1 MDIKI
6 SAIRFKADKKLE
18 QFITE
23 KINKLSKLHDEIIGS
38 DVTLKLENSED
49 HDNKIVE
56 IRVKIKGNDVLAEK
70 KSKSFEESTDLAI
83 EAVKKQLLK
92 VKEKQ
97 QRR

>member
-1 MDIKI
+1 MDITI
-6 SAIRFKADKKLE
+6 SAIHFKADKKLE

-49 HDNKIVE
+49 NENKIVE
-56 IRVKIKGNDVLAEK
+56 IRVKIRGNDVLAEK
-70 KSKSFEESTDLAI
+70 KSKSFEESTDLVI

-97 QRR
+97 RK

>member
-6 SAIRFKADKKLE
+6 SAIHFKTDKKLE

-23 KINKLSKLHDEIIGS
+23 KISKLSKLHDEIIGS
-38 DVTLKLENSED
+38 DVTLKLGNTED
-49 HDNKIVE
+49 NENKIVE

-97 QRR
+97 RK

>member
-23 KINKLSKLHDEIIGS
+23 KVGKLSKLHDEIIGC
-38 DVTLKLENSED
+38 DVALKLENSED
-49 HDNKIVE
+49 NENKIVE

-70 KSKSFEESTDLAI
+70 QSKSFEESTDLAI

-97 QRR
+97 RK